1 MRSVFIIED
10 DPIHQRI
17 AQIIIEKNKLFDE
30 VSCFSFAGDAIDF
43 IAENKNNPQ
52 LLPDVILLDLNMP
65 VINGWDFLHTYIQLE
80 ADLDKVADIYIV
92 SSSVDENDKLH
103 TLQYPF
109 VKGFMSKPISPD
121 LLNSYFLDK
130 PLAS

>member
-10 DPIHQRI
+10 DAIHQRI
-17 AQIIIEKNKLFDE
+17 AQIIIEKNNLFDK
-30 VSCFSFAGDAIDF
+30 VSCYSFAGDALDF
-43 IAENKNNPQ
+43 MVENKKNPE

-65 VINGWDFLHTYIQLE
+65 VINGWDFLHTYVQLE
-80 ADLDKVADIYIV
+80 SALDKVADVYIV

-109 VKGFMSKPISPD
+109 VKGFMSKPISTD
-121 LLNSYFLDK
+121 LLNSYFQKK
-130 PLAS
+130 PIAG